1 MASPALPIV
10 NPFKTTD
17 AERLY
22 DEYYEQGNV
31 LRVPHKNHQRDA
43 PLPKLESKQFEID
56 CVGNYKST
64 ADLVFS
70 CFGFVSVTSR
80 PETKAVVRAFTL
92 GGMGLQ
98 LRKPSLLPYI
108 VNMRRKWDRKDG
120 TQSFKSVYYKK
131 PKFNF

>member
-10 NPFKTTD
+10 NPFNTID

-31 LRVPHKNHQRDA
+31 LRVPHKNHQREK
-43 PLPKLESKQFEID
+43 PLPKLESKQFEIN
-56 CVGNYKST
+56 CIGNYKST

-70 CFGFVSVTSR
+70 CFGFASVTSR
-80 PETKAVVRAFTL
+80 PETKAIVRAFSL

-98 LRKPSLLPYI
+98 LRQPSLLPYI
-108 VNMRRKWDRKDG
+108 VNLRRKWDRKDG
-120 TQSFKSVYYKK
+120 SQSFKSIYYKK
-131 PKFNF
+131 PKLNF